1 MSAREVIFLGT
12 ASQVPTRHRNHNAL
26 FLRWDELGILFDPG
40 EGTQRQ
46 LLIAGVAATQITHIC
61 ITHFHGDHCLGLAAL
76 VQRLSLDRVPH
87 PVEIIYPHSGQVFF
101 ERLRYAAI
109 YHEQATL
116 APRPI
121 RPNPDDPAGE
131 VLVATRGDVRI
142 VARPLDHRVET
153 YGYRLQEA
161 DGRRMLP
168 EALAAHG
175 VKGPAI
181 KQLMNAGQLQVDD
194 RTVRLSDVSELRIGQ
209 SFALVMD
216 TRPCPGA
223 QALAKGADLLVC
235 ESTFLSEHAEE
246 AHDYHHMTAA
256 QAATIAKEAQ
266 ARALVLSHFSQR
278 YTRLDGFVAEAG
290 AIFPGAVAAQ
300 DFTRVAVPPRLMTVA
315 EPPPEAQ
322 PLSSD
327 TPSAE

>member
-26 FLRWDELGILFDPG
+26 FLRWDNLGILFDPG

-87 PVEIIYPHSGQVFF
+87 PVEIIYPESGQVFF

-116 APRPI
+116 VPRPI
-121 RPNPDDPAGE
+121 RRDPSQPDAPII
-131 VLVATRGDVRI
+131 VAERDSVRLL
-142 VARPLDHRVET
+142 ARPLDHRVECF
-153 YGYRLQEA
+153 GYRLQEA

-168 EALAAHG
+168 DRLKTLG
-175 VKGPAI
+175 VQGPAI
-181 KQLMNAGQLQVDD
+181 KELLHTGKLTVDG
-194 RTVRLSDVSELRIGQ
+194 RTINLDEVSEPRPGQ

-223 QALAKGADLLVC
+223 QALAQGVDLLVC
-235 ESTFLSEHAEE
+235 ESTFTSEHATE
-246 AHDYHHMTAA
+246 AHDYCHMTAA
-256 QAATIAKEAQ
+256 QAATL
-266 ARALVLSHFSQR
+266 ARDGGVRTLALTHFSQR
-278 YTRLDGFVAEAG
+278 YTRLDNFVTEAG
-290 AIFPGAVAAQ
+290 AIHSDVVVAQ
-300 DFTRVAVPPRLMTVA
+300 DFTRVPVPARRG
-315 EPPPEAQ
+315 
-322 PLSSD
+322 
-327 TPSAE
+327 

>member
-26 FLRWDELGILFDPG
+26 FLRWDNLGILFDPG

-87 PVEIIYPHSGQVFF
+87 PIEIIYPESGQVFF

-116 APRPI
+116 VPRPV
-121 RPNPDDPAGE
+121 RRDPNNPEAA
-131 VLVATRGDVRI
+131 VVVAERDSVRI
-142 VARPLDHRVET
+142 TARPLDHRVECF
-153 YGYRLQEA
+153 GYRLQEA

-168 EALAAHG
+168 ERLAALK
-175 VKGPAI
+175 VQGPAI
-181 KQLMNAGQLQVDD
+181 KELLQRGQLTLEQ
-194 RTVRLSDVSELRIGQ
+194 RTVRLDEVSEPRPGQ
-209 SFALVMD
+209 AFALVMD

-223 QALAKGADLLVC
+223 VALAQGVDLLVC
-235 ESTFLSEHAEE
+235 ESTFTSEHAAE
-246 AHDYHHMTAA
+246 AHDYCHMTAA
-256 QAATIAKEAQ
+256 QAATL
-266 ARALVLSHFSQR
+266 ARDAGARTLALTHFSQR
-278 YTRLDGFVAEAG
+278 YTRLDGFVSEAG
-290 AIFPGAVAAQ
+290 AIHPDVVVAQ
-300 DFTRVAVPPRLMTVA
+300 DFTRVPVPARRP
-315 EPPPEAQ
+315 
-322 PLSSD
+322 
-327 TPSAE
+327 